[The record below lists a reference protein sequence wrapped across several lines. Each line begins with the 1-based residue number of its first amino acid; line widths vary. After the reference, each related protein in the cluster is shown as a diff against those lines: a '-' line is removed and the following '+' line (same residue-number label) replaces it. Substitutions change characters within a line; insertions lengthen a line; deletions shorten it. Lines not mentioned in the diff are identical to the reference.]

1 MIPSEGT
8 LVEPKRI
15 ARVLGGRP
23 VLGKSVSSLED
34 LEEIVTEGL
43 PKTALRAAVRRV
55 FLVARDA
62 NRYLY
67 RIVPEATYKRRTGRL
82 RTSESERTERLARV
96 IAAAESAWDDEDD
109 AREWLTK
116 PHPELGGRTPME
128 CALTELGARQVES
141 LIDRLQYGL
150 PV

>member
-1 MIPSEGT
+1 M
-8 LVEPKRI
+8 VEAKRI
-15 ARVLGGRP
+15 ARVLGGRV
-23 VLGKSVSSLED
+23 VLGKSVASIED
-34 LEEIVTEGL
+34 LEEMVTEGL
-43 PKTALRAAVRRV
+43 PKVALRTAVRRV
-55 FLVARDA
+55 FLAAREA

-67 RIVPEATYKRRTGRL
+67 RIVPEATYKRRAGRL
-82 RTSESERTERLARV
+82 RASESERTERLARV
-96 IAAAESAWDDEDD
+96 IAAAESAWDDQED

-116 PHPELGGRTPME
+116 PHPELGERTPME

>member
-1 MIPSEGT
+1 MI
-8 LVEPKRI
+8 EPKRI
-15 ARVLGGRP
+15 ARVLGGKP
-23 VLGKSVSSLED
+23 VLGKSVSSVED
-34 LEEIVTEGL
+34 LEEMVEQGI
-43 PKTALRAAVRRV
+43 PKTALRTAVRRV
-55 FLVARDA
+55 FLVAREA

-67 RIVPEATYKRRTGRL
+67 RIVPEATYKRRAGKL
-82 RTSESERTERLARV
+82 RSSESERAERLARV
-96 IAAAESAWDDEDD
+96 IASAESVWEDQDD

-128 CALTELGARQVES
+128 CALTELGARRVEF